1 MKNSSAKFRTVR
13 CVALLVMVV
22 ALFVSAQAALAQ
34 DRFDALRNDP
44 EIHEGLLAISIG
56 RLVRNHCDTIDA
68 RVFRAWAFAQTLV
81 DRGISLGY
89 SRAELEDYLES
100 DADKDRYRRL
110 ARDYLGARGAV
121 VEDAQSMCR
130 LGRDE
135 ISSQS
140 AVGRL
145 LIEG

>member
-1 MKNSSAKFRTVR
+1 
-13 CVALLVMVV
+13 MVV

-110 ARDYLGARGAV
+110 ARAYLGARGAV